1 MKVGIDTNVLFY
13 FLNKDSPFHE
23 DARKNLILLIEK
35 QTAVITQQNI
45 IELTVVLTRRGVSI
59 EITKKYLQNFIE
71 VMPVLKP
78 TSDTIKIFLEQL
90 NKKPVKG
97 IKLFDL
103 YLASTLLSNGVNM
116 LYTYNKK
123 DFIGIENLRIWE
135 PA

>member
-23 DARKNLILLIEK
+23 DARKNLISLIEK
-35 QTAVITQQNI
+35 QSAVITQQNI

-59 EITKKYLQNFIE
+59 EMTKEYLQNFIE

-78 TSDTIKIFLEQL
+78 TADTIKIFFEQL

-97 IKLFDL
+97 VKLFDL

-135 PA
+135 PT

>member
-1 MKVGIDTNVLFY
+1 
-13 FLNKDSPFHE
+13 
-23 DARKNLILLIEK
+23 
-35 QTAVITQQNI
+35 
-45 IELTVVLTRRGVSI
+45 
-59 EITKKYLQNFIE
+59 
-71 VMPVLKP
+71 MPVLKP

>member
-1 MKVGIDTNVLFY
+1 MKIGVDTNVLFY